1 MIVANILLG
10 ILFGI
15 LWAVMCFGTFAI
27 LEESYDELRVVRN
40 FFDDHFSR
48 RTKNIIIR
56 VLTVLGPITFVPTAL
71 IILIIATFPMFV
83 DIWNWF
89 IDIDR

>member
-15 LWAVMCFGTFAI
+15 IWAVMCFGTFAI
-27 LEESYDELRVVRN
+27 LEESYNDLKIVRK
-40 FFDDHFSR
+40 FFDNNFSR

-56 VLTVLGPITFVPTAL
+56 VITVLGPITFVPPAFPVL
-71 IILIIATFPMFV
+71 FIASFPMFV

-89 IDIDR
+89 IDIDS

>member
-1 MIVANILLG
+1 MIAANILLG

-15 LWAVMCFGTFAI
+15 LWAAMCFGTFVI
-27 LEESYDELRVVRN
+27 LEESYDELRIIRN
-40 FFDDHFSR
+40 FFDNNFSK

-56 VLTVLGPITFVPTAL
+56 VLTVLGPITFVPLAL
-71 IILIIATFPMFV
+71 IILMVASFPIFV